1 MEGTG
6 ASAPV
11 SATPQILLDGHLG
24 SNGIA
29 EPPGEFRPNR
39 GAEQRPGNDTSQRKK
54 RTLDSECA
62 GQRDVTAKWMEQC
75 EAAHAVRG
83 SRGNGGS
90 DGRAELVRA
99 DLDELSPR
107 IGLLKET
114 TYQ

>member
-1 MEGTG
+1 MG
-6 ASAPV
+6 SLNHPV
-11 SATPQILLDGHLG
+11 SSDRI
-24 SNGIA
+24 
-29 EPPGEFRPNR
+29 
-39 GAEQRPGNDTSQRKK
+39 GAEQRPGNDTNQRKK
-54 RTLDSECA
+54 RAQDSECA
-62 GQRDVTAKWMEQC
+62 SQRDVTAKWMEQC